1 MIRSY
6 VTSEGKLTLA
16 EHAEA
21 RNAWVH
27 MVAPSPAEI
36 SALEESLQIP
46 ADFLRAALDEE
57 ERPRLE
63 FEDQVALVL
72 LNIPVVRGGESATRY
87 DTLPLSVILT
97 PTHVVT
103 VCLEP
108 NGVIDHLVQQG
119 RVHTA
124 KRTQFLLQVL
134 YRTATLY
141 LRFLRQI
148 DRRTDEIEK
157 TLHRSMKNEELIKL
171 LEMQKSLV
179 YFTTSLRSN
188 QIVMD
193 KLLRLHLRKD
203 EVPHND
209 SHGTIR
215 LYEADEDLLEDVI
228 TENRQAMEMADIYT
242 SILSGTLDAF
252 ASLISNNLNIV
263 MKFLTSVT
271 IVLALPT
278 MVASFFGMNVHL
290 PMEDWPFAFP
300 LVVLIAA
307 GLSGG
312 AVYFLMRRRM
322 F

>member
-1 MIRSY
+1 MIRRY

-16 EHAEA
+16 ENAEA

-27 MVAPSPAEI
+27 LTAPSPEEL
-36 SALEESLQIP
+36 SAVERSLQIP
-46 ADFLRAALDEE
+46 GDFLRAALDEE

-63 FEDQVALVL
+63 FEDQIAHVL
-72 LNIPVVRGGESATRY
+72 LNIPVVRGGESATGY

-97 PTHVVT
+97 PSNIVT
-103 VCLEP
+103 VCLES
-108 NGVIDHLVQQG
+108 NGVVDHLVQQG
-119 RVHTA
+119 RVHTG

-134 YRTATLY
+134 YRTSTLY

-148 DRRTDEIEK
+148 DRRNDDIEK
-157 TLHRSMKNEELIKL
+157 TLHRSMRNEELIKL

-193 KLLRLHLRKD
+193 KLLRLHFRRD
-203 EVPHND
+203 EAPHND
-209 SHGTIR
+209 LHGTIR
-215 LYEADEDLLEDVI
+215 LYEADEDLLEDVM
-228 TENRQAMEMADIYT
+228 TENRQAIEMADIYT

-278 MVASFFGMNVHL
+278 MVASFFGMNVLL
-290 PMEDWPFAFP
+290 PMQDWPFAFP

-307 GLSGG
+307 GLSGS
-312 AVYFLMRRRM
+312 AVYLLMKRRM